1 MCFFEFIMFISLKF
15 YLLTSSGSITSHYSG
30 IEPKLT
36 AIERA
41 AEIEPLFTMLRNSGS
56 LQNRLYGI
64 W

>member
-1 MCFFEFIMFISLKF
+1 MFISLKF
-15 YLLTSSGSITSHYSG
+15 YLLTSSGSITSHFSG
-30 IEPKLT
+30 IEPKMT
-36 AIERA
+36 AIERT